1 MHMATTKL
9 KRQIWLISL
18 LTKRRRV
25 TYQDI
30 QDAWSRSAL
39 YEDLEKEYSKR
50 TFLRDKDEI
59 LDLFNIH
66 IKCSPSAPYHY
77 SVDQNMVDD
86 IQVKQKWLL
95 QTIST
100 FNAISEGR
108 TLKHRLQLENAPS
121 GETYL
126 TDIISAM
133 RQNTCLIVKYQC
145 YWQEGQLELV
155 LEPYA
160 LKYFRRRWYL
170 LARPSGGSYPKI
182 YSLDRILEL
191 SSTELPFQM
200 PKDFDAEDYW
210 HSSYGVM
217 VDEEYDIEEIRL
229 RAYGVRVRYLD
240 DLPLHHSQ
248 TKVAEGDGWAEYTLR
263 LRASLDFQ
271 QELMSC
277 ATELEVLQPAWLRQ
291 DMAKNLSKALGLYTT
306 DFSL

>member
-1 MHMATTKL
+1 M
-9 KRQIWLISL
+9 Q
-18 LTKRRRV
+18 
-25 TYQDI
+25 
-30 QDAWSRSAL
+30 
-39 YEDLEKEYSKR
+39 
-50 TFLRDKDEI
+50 
-59 LDLFNIH
+59 
-66 IKCSPSAPYHY
+66 
-77 SVDQNMVDD
+77 
-86 IQVKQKWLL
+86 
-95 QTIST
+95 
-100 FNAISEGR
+100 
-108 TLKHRLQLENAPS
+108 
-121 GETYL
+121 
-126 TDIISAM
+126 
-133 RQNTCLIVKYQC
+133 QNTCLIVKYQS

-191 SSTELPFQM
+191 SSAGLPFQM

-306 DFSL
+306 DLSL